1 MTNRRQKKMKGKK
14 TLLVADDDRTL
25 HDFYR
30 EIFAEEFEIL
40 NAYDGAEALMMAVAY
55 RPDVMILDVS
65 MPLLDGRS
73 LCSKLKKFPATQ
85 DVKIVMVT
93 GKTSQYDR
101 LVGLEVGADDYLEK
115 PAYRQQLSRSVRSLV
130 GHS

>member
-1 MTNRRQKKMKGKK
+1 MKAIK

-25 HDFYR
+25 HSFYR
-30 EIFAEEFEIL
+30 ELFDKEFEIL
-40 NAYDGAEALMMAVAY
+40 SAYDGAEALMMAVAHL
-55 RPDVMILDVS
+55 PDVMILDVS
-65 MPLLDGRS
+65 MPLLDGRA
-73 LCSKLKKFPATQ
+73 LCSKLKKFPTTQ

-115 PAYRQQLSRSVRSLV
+115 PAYPQQLLKSVKSLA